1 MLIRAARGNCGESSI
16 KILEKELILR
26 KAALP
31 AT

>member
-1 MLIRAARGNCGESSI
+1 MFIRAACGNCGENST